1 MNDIQI
7 LTITFAVM
15 TCVWVFLFSLIFYIC
30 GKQKG
35 VSTKKEEL
43 YAPVIK
49 QILGEMYIDE
59 SGNNV
64 LDGVTDEERKWLED
78 KLSELMFEFHQK
90 IGLNPGWFKVV
101 SMEEVNLNDYRS
113 TR

>member
-15 TCVWVFLFSLIFYIC
+15 TCVWIFLFSLIFYIC

-35 VSTKKEEL
+35 IRTKKEEF
-43 YAPVIK
+43 YTPVIK
-49 QILGEMYIDE
+49 EILGEMYIDE

-64 LDGVTDEERKWLED
+64 LDGGTEEYERKWKYQIGHNYGL
-78 KLSELMFEFHQK
+78 QK
-90 IGLNPGWFKVV
+90 AIRIIKRNIN
-101 SMEEVNLNDYRS
+101 S
-113 TR
+113 

>member
-35 VSTKKEEL
+35 IRTKKEEL
-43 YAPVIK
+43 YTPVIK
-49 QILGEMYIDE
+49 EILGEMYIDE

-64 LDGVTDEERKWLED
+64 LDGGTEEYERKWKYQIGHNYGL
-78 KLSELMFEFHQK
+78 QK
-90 IGLNPGWFKVV
+90 AIRIIKSNINF
-101 SMEEVNLNDYRS
+101 
-113 TR
+113 

>member
-49 QILGEMYIDE
+49 QILREMYIDE

-64 LDGVTDEERKWLED
+64 LDGGTEEYERKWKYQIGHNYGL
-78 KLSELMFEFHQK
+78 QK
-90 IGLNPGWFKVV
+90 AIRIIKRNIN
-101 SMEEVNLNDYRS
+101 S
-113 TR
+113 

>member
-15 TCVWVFLFSLIFYIC
+15 SCVWVCLFSLIFYIC

-35 VSTKKEEL
+35 EKNVKKEF
-43 YAPVIK
+43 YDMVIK
-49 QILGEMYIDE
+49 EILGEMYIDE

-64 LDGVTDEERKWLED
+64 LEGGDEEYERKWKYQIGHNYGL
-78 KLSELMFEFHQK
+78 QK
-90 IGLNPGWFKVV
+90 AIRIIKKIKFLGN
-101 SMEEVNLNDYRS
+101 ER
-113 TR
+113 